1 MALLKDIME
10 RDGTVGGLTLFN
22 FNGKENSRKG
32 VILGINITIYL
43 YTSQSNSALLRMTNK

>member
-32 VILGINITIYL
+32 VILGINITTCIPH
-43 YTSQSNSALLRMTNK
+43 SQIVRCCE